1 MRFSITRFLDLVQK
15 IYTIKF
21 QLNRN
26 FCDNFFC
33 YTMTC
38 IIQISIYAIFGLPR
52 QAHKPGDY
60 CNLIGS
66 MMVIKIKNFFI
77 LFMNMSLNLTLSVI
91 LNNGLNNMKQTDPKL
106 IQGIKFS

>member
-1 MRFSITRFLDLVQK
+1 MTLKKNFSDKFISRIILVKNPLNVNFAKQ
-15 IYTIKF
+15 YNGIKA
-21 QLNRN
+21 R
-26 FCDNFFC
+26 
-33 YTMTC
+33 
-38 IIQISIYAIFGLPR
+38 ISIYAIFGLPQ
-52 QAHKPGDY
+52 QARKPRDY